1 MTDIRPTTAARTAAP
16 YDASSIVVFS
26 GLEAVRR
33 NPSMYIGSTTADGLH
48 HLVFELLDN
57 AVDEFEA
64 GHCREVTVTLDA
76 DGGCAV
82 ADDGRGVPVDPH
94 PDSGRPACEVVLT
107 TLHAGGKFTGASY
120 THSAGLHGVG
130 LSCVNALAQWLRAD
144 IRRDGGH
151 HRQEFARG
159 EALGELTRLGPAAD
173 TGTTITFRPDPAIFD
188 TTDFSAHA
196 LCERLQEIAFLHPG
210 LTVRLA
216 DERTGQH
223 VEFRFEGGVR
233 AFLARLNENATATHP
248 TPVVIA
254 GRADEA
260 DFDVALQWTE
270 GYTEEI
276 RSFVNGVR
284 TDQGGSHVDG
294 IRVALAHA
302 INGFASAHGM
312 LDEHTGERI
321 TTVDVLE
328 GLTAV
333 VSLRMG
339 APRFDGQTKKRLQ
352 NPEIG
357 TFLQRWVEREFSRR
371 IQQDEDLGR
380 RVVSRALDAARAR
393 LAARLAGRTARFQRR
408 ELEIDYKVYQRQ
420 FGIRSRNWHDSC
432 EWLTDEGLLKQHAEL
447 ADVTPNGRMLDV
459 CCGSGVVGGAF
470 RGKVGEMI
478 GLDITPEMVAIA
490 STRLD
495 RVDQGTV
502 YELPYEDNSFDLV
515 VTREVLHLLPQP
527 EGPVSEIFRVLRPGG
542 QFIVGQIV
550 PFAEEDAF
558 WMYRVFKKKQPLL
571 YQMFREQDFRNLLLG
586 AGFTD
591 VVMKEYLLWESIDT
605 WIDTHETTPA
615 HRQEIRRLF
624 YDAPPEVRAVHPFEV
639 GADGSIRDQWRWC
652 VYSLRKPR

>member
-339 APRFDGQTKKRLQ
+339 APA
-352 NPEIG
+352 
-357 TFLQRWVEREFSRR
+357 S
-371 IQQDEDLGR
+371 
-380 RVVSRALDAARAR
+380 
-393 LAARLAGRTARFQRR
+393 TARPRSGCRTRR
-408 ELEIDYKVYQRQ
+408 SGPSCSV
-420 FGIRSRNWHDSC
+420 GWSASSAGASSRTRIS
-432 EWLTDEGLLKQHAEL
+432 
-447 ADVTPNGRMLDV
+447 
-459 CCGSGVVGGAF
+459 GGASSP
-470 RGKVGEMI
+470 GPW
-478 GLDITPEMVAIA
+478 TPPV
-490 STRLD
+490 
-495 RVDQGTV
+495 
-502 YELPYEDNSFDLV
+502 
-515 VTREVLHLLPQP
+515 
-527 EGPVSEIFRVLRPGG
+527 PVSPPGWPAAPPASSAVNWRSTTRSTSASSASG
-542 QFIVGQIV
+542 PATG
-550 PFAEEDAF
+550 
-558 WMYRVFKKKQPLL
+558 
-571 YQMFREQDFRNLLLG
+571 
-586 AGFTD
+586 
-591 VVMKEYLLWESIDT
+591 
-605 WIDTHETTPA
+605 TTPA
-615 HRQEIRRLF
+615 S
-624 YDAPPEVRAVHPFEV
+624 
-639 GADGSIRDQWRWC
+639 G
-652 VYSLRKPR
+652 